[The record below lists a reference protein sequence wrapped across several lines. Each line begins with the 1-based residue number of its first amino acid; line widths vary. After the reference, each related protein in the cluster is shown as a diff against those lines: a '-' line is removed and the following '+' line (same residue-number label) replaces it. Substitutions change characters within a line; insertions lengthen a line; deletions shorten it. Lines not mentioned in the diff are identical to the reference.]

1 MPANLAR
8 QNVATTAAEREF
20 WRPATGAVW
29 AAAEWIMAVGER
41 SWLQSAGIPCELHL
55 W

>member
-1 MPANLAR
+1 MLAAAGTTNRSMPANLAR

-29 AAAEWIMAVGER
+29 AAAEATMA
-41 SWLQSAGIPCELHL
+41 
-55 W
+55 